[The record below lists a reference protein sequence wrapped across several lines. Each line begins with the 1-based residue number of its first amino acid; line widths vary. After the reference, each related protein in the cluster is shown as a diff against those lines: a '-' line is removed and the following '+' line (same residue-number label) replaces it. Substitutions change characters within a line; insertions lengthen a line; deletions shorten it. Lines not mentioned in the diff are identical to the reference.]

1 MPKPISFGSI
11 NLGMPAGDALEIS
24 DAPFRVLILG
34 DFSGRADR
42 KLSPNLAGR
51 KPIFVDRD
59 NIDQVMAKL
68 GVEIS
73 LPVGDGPERVALQF
87 KELDD
92 FHPDRLYQK
101 LGVFAALRDLRARLG
116 NSATFAEAA
125 AQMRGFGSAR
135 EPAKAEPQARP
146 AAVNTGH
153 LLDDMLGAAPQAPET
168 PVESGQKYLESLLQ
182 RAVAPHLVPNIDY
195 TKQAELI
202 RLVDESAAAQ
212 MRRILHHVDFQAVEA
227 AWRGLFFLVRRLDTD
242 AKLKLFFMDVAR
254 DELAADL
261 LADGDLG
268 QTATY
273 RLLVEQTVGTPG
285 GLPWAIV
292 VGNYRFD
299 QSRADVELLGRMA
312 KIAAAAGAP
321 FVAGGRE
328 RIFGCDSLAK
338 TAEPRDWKPDADAQG
353 NEAWAAL
360 RGLAEADYLGL
371 VVPRLLLRMPYG
383 KEGEPAEQFHFEEAA
398 GSTDHERFLW
408 GQGSW
413 AVALLLAESYS
424 RYGWDFEPGL
434 VREITGLP
442 LFVHDHDGERE
453 VLPCAEVL
461 LIDRAL
467 DPIADTGLMPL
478 QSIKNQDAVSL
489 ASFRS
494 LAASGETLAGRW
506 AS

>member
-1 MPKPISFGSI
+1 MPRPISFGSI
-11 NLGMPAGDALEIS
+11 NLGMPAGEALEIS
-24 DAPFRVLILG
+24 ETPFRVLILG
-34 DFSGRADR
+34 DFSGRANR
-42 KLSPNLAGR
+42 KLSTSLSGR

-68 GVEIS
+68 GVEIA
-73 LPVGDGPERVALQF
+73 LGDGAERVVLRF
-87 KELDD
+87 KELDH
-92 FHPDRLYQK
+92 FHPDRLYER
-101 LGVFAALRDLRARLG
+101 LELFTALRDLRKRLA
-116 NSATFAEAA
+116 NDSTFAAA
-125 AQMRGFGSAR
+125 AAEIKGWSAV
-135 EPAKAEPQARP
+135 PASTP
-146 AAVNTGH
+146 
-153 LLDDMLGAAPQAPET
+153 APEAQPA
-168 PVESGQKYLESLLQ
+168 PVNPENLLEQMMSGAVPLPESGRGLESLLK
-182 RAVAPHLVPNIDY
+182 RALAPYLVPNIVIE
-195 TKQAELI
+195 QAELTQ
-202 RLVDESAAAQ
+202 LVDESAAAQ

-242 AKLKLFFMDVAR
+242 AKLKLFFLDVAR

-261 LADGDLG
+261 LADTDLG
-268 QTATY
+268 QTAIY

-321 FVAGGRE
+321 FVAGGSE

-360 RGLAEADYLGL
+360 RGLAEANYLGL

-398 GSTDHERFLW
+398 GSSDHERLLW

-413 AVALLLAESYS
+413 AVAYLLAESYS

-434 VREITGLP
+434 LREITGLP
-442 LFVHDHDGERE
+442 LFVYDHDGERE

-467 DPIADTGLMPL
+467 DPIADRGLMPL

-494 LAASGETLAGRW
+494 LAASGGTLAGRW